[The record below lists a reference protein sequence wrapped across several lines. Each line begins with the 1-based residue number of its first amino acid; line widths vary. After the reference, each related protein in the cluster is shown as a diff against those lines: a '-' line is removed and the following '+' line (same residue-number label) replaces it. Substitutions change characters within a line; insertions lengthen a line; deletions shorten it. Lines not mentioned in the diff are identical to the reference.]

1 MPLQLTW
8 KGLITFA
15 GEGGGL
21 PTYADADVPTLPIPA
36 QGETNYLTLR
46 PLVPQPA
53 PAPDLFVNLL
63 VAFQADSSGVNRA
76 YINGAT
82 NPGPSSADLSSPP
95 LLAYLSAAGGPLS
108 SGSPTQGSTL
118 AGSATQ
124 PFVVPYGKVIEVYI
138 NNTDVRSALFVQP
151 HVSLSAQ
158 LSLDLVAAGGGA
170 PVPPSR
176 PQFLGGGHLRRA
188 GRGQAAKR
196 ELPAEGHGQCAGWAD
211 RRMGSNPVCGGQPWT
226 MAVSLYAP
234 RLSPGVWVVV
244 HMMMGR

>member
-1 MPLQLTW
+1 MDAPSVLLNVAQRASVVLDFSRIAGALAASPSLWIRMVASPAMYPTYDPNAPSVGLFGAATGMPLQLTW

-53 PAPDLFVNLL
+53 PAPDFFVDLL

-108 SGSPTQGSTL
+108 SGSPAQGSTL

-124 PFVVPYGKVIEVYI
+124 PFVLPYGKVIEVYI

-151 HVSLSAQ
+151 NFSLSA
-158 LSLDLVAAGGGA
+158 V
-170 PVPPSR
+170 
-176 PQFLGGGHLRRA
+176 
-188 GRGQAAKR
+188 
-196 ELPAEGHGQCAGWAD
+196 
-211 RRMGSNPVCGGQPWT
+211 
-226 MAVSLYAP
+226 
-234 RLSPGVWVVV
+234 
-244 HMMMGR
+244 